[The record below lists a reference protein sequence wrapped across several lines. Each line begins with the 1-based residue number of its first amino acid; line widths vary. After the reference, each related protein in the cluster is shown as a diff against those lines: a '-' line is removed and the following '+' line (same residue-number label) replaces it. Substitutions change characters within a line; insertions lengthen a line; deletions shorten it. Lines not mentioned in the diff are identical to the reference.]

1 MAAALCKAIMP
12 ILIEQEIEQPLRPYC
27 TRQQAAAL
35 LEELRA
41 QYQQLSRCERT
52 AIKAHLL
59 AESEIQFSL
68 EGEE

>member
-1 MAAALCKAIMP
+1 MTTLM
-12 ILIEQEIEQPLRPYC
+12 EQQIKQHSQPCC

-41 QYQQLSRCERT
+41 QYQQLSGCERK
-52 AIKAHLL
+52 AIKAYLL
-59 AESEIQFSL
+59 NESCQQFSL